1 MGTSMLF
8 AEPAPAPKR
17 RAQLAARLAP
27 KTSAG
32 IKKRL
37 KKMTRKKAM
46 VKGLERL

>member
-1 MGTSMLF
+1 MCFSVSQHQ
-8 AEPAPAPKR
+8 PPKR

-46 VKGLERL
+46 VKGLESL